1 MKNKTVFLIMSSL
14 FAILTAIGAQIRIP
28 FPFVPLTLQTFLV
41 VLSGLVL
48 GPVAGAVS
56 QVVYIVMGLLGLP
69 VFAGGGGLHYI
80 FHPTFGFLAG
90 FVPGAW
96 IAGKMARKIRSGNIW
111 TYVPACTT
119 ATAVIYIC
127 GLSVLY
133 FNLNFI
139 AGKSLPFG
147 SIIRM
152 GLLPFLPGD
161 LFKIF
166 GAAFLADK
174 VLPVLHHADLF
185 NTADSRENP

>member
-1 MKNKTVFLIMSSL
+1 MKNKTVFLTMSSL

-41 VLSGLVL
+41 FLSGLIL

-56 QVVYIVMGLLGLP
+56 QAAYVVMGLLGLP

-96 IAGKMARKIRSGNIW
+96 IAGKMTRRIRTGNMW
-111 TYVPACTT
+111 TYVPACTA

-139 AGKSLPFG
+139 AGKSLSFG

-152 GLLPFLPGD
+152 GLLPFIPGD

-166 GAAFLADK
+166 GAAFLAAK

-185 NTADSRENP
+185 NAADTRESP